1 MPNTSEACSSELIA
15 SLHHQPLLVV
25 LRAEQPSAL
34 TPQID
39 RLAALGLRHI
49 EIAWSDHPAWIEQTR
64 ALALRSP
71 EVCFGA
77 ASITTDRALSD
88 VQAAGLSFAV
98 SPVLDPALLARAQQL
113 ELTLVPGVLSPTEV
127 HQAKVLGC
135 SLVKLYP
142 ASAVGP
148 GYWRSLAGPLGGLPF
163 CIAAGGLAPAQVAQ
177 WLSSGVDAV
186 AIGGALSG
194 DQAWQELAQWLTSPR
209 G

>member
-1 MPNTSEACSSELIA
+1 LPNTSEACCAELIA

-25 LRAEQPSAL
+25 LRAKQPAAL

-49 EIAWSDHPAWIEQTR
+49 EIAWSDHPGWIEQTR

-71 EVCFGA
+71 EIRFGA
-77 ASITTDRALSD
+77 ASITTEQALRD
-88 VQAAGLSFAV
+88 VQAAGLAFAV
-98 SPVLDPALLARAQQL
+98 SPVFDPALLALAQQL
-113 ELTLVPGVLSPTEV
+113 ELTLVPGVFSPSEV
-127 HQAKVLGC
+127 HQAKALGC
-135 SLVKLYP
+135 PLVKLYP
-142 ASAVGP
+142 AIALGP
-148 GYWRSLAGPLGGLPF
+148 AYWRSLAGPFGGLPF
-163 CIAAGGLAPAQVAQ
+163 CIAAGGLGPAEVAQ

-194 DQAWQELAQWLTSPR
+194 DQAWQELAQWLMSLR